1 MRAENI
7 LNISQSLYVSA
18 FSESA
23 TSQICVAFLRK
34 IHKMINNLVQISDNN
49 QLTTTSLKIAER
61 FGMEHKNVLA
71 KIKKLEIPADFGRL
85 NFKPSNY
92 LNEQGKIQPCY
103 EITRDGFTLLAMG
116 FTGKKAMKFKIDF
129 INAFRAMETE
139 LMNRKPTFAET
150 LLGSRELKKENQAQ
164 KALIADMSAELLKSR
179 PLWRRVLKYKRLG
192 LSTAEV
198 CKLVGRSRA
207 SVKAYC
213 AAMRK
218 YGFLTPLPKSA
229 EQLALNFAKETIP
242 GIEFSGE

>member
-1 MRAENI
+1 
-7 LNISQSLYVSA
+7 
-18 FSESA
+18 
-23 TSQICVAFLRK
+23 
-34 IHKMINNLVQISDNN
+34 MINNLVQISDNN

-71 KIKKLEIPADFGRL
+71 KIKKLEIPADFGQL

>member
-1 MRAENI
+1 M
-7 LNISQSLYVSA
+7 
-18 FSESA
+18 
-23 TSQICVAFLRK
+23 
-34 IHKMINNLVQISDNN
+34 NNLVQISDNN
-49 QLTTTSLKIAER
+49 QLTTTSLKIADV
-61 FGMEHKNVLA
+61 FGKRHEQVLRAIDKLKNELSDSQHNFVS
-71 KIKKLEIPADFGRL
+71 ADFNRL
-85 NFKPSNY
+85 NFQPVEYIDK
-92 LNEQGKIQPCY
+92 QGKPRKQY
-103 EITRDGFTLLAMG
+103 TITRDGFTLLAMG

>member
-1 MRAENI
+1 
-7 LNISQSLYVSA
+7 
-18 FSESA
+18 
-23 TSQICVAFLRK
+23 
-34 IHKMINNLVQISDNN
+34 MINNLVQISDNN